1 MSIILPILTE
11 YNDKGVKGAQASL
24 GSLAKS
30 YALTGA
36 AAASIGTVLKKTINS
51 ASDLSETINKSNV
64 IFGASAN
71 SIREFANTASTTF
84 GQSKQQA
91 LEAAST
97 FAMFGK
103 SAGLAGEDLVTFS
116 TDFVTLASDL
126 ASFNNTSPQDAIEAI
141 GAALRGEAEPIR
153 RYNVLLSDAVLKNRA
168 LEMKIY
174 DGNGALTSQQKIMA
188 TQAEIFDQANDAIGD
203 YERTS
208 DGFANTTKSLTA
220 QMEDLSAAI
229 GGQLLPVAEDLAV
242 ITSGIASTT
251 KTADGNTSGF
261 GKTIGA
267 LAVEIVPGIKGLRD
281 FAIFADFFS
290 DKIKEAGQA
299 TLDSAADFRKFDQQ
313 MTAKYNKTVKDSTRL
328 TDSLTSSQKKGQT
341 AAEKLRE
348 KNKKL
353 SDTLK
358 TQLGD
363 ALEAAKDKVESL
375 KDEASGL
382 AASIRDQVTG
392 FVSLSDA
399 VSTAQ
404 SSEDK
409 YNEALKDRADAY
421 ARLNALEAERK
432 RRGFGANDQVTYDA
446 QEYAQALLDVASA
459 ETAVSTAQANKV
471 NYVQQFAADIA
482 QAKAFAANLKHLV
495 ANGLQPAGLQ
505 QLLSL
510 GPKAGLEV
518 SNYLIA
524 VPNGAAVGQLNADL
538 NDLGS
543 VGQGIGDIVGGN
555 VFGGLIAGA
564 QGEVNA
570 LGNARVGTVNNN
582 VTIQVSGTDP
592 QAVVDALKK
601 WMKVNGSIPIRVKG

>member
-1 MSIILPILTE
+1 MSIIIPILTE
-11 YNDKGVKGAQASL
+11 YNDAGVNKAQKSLKSLVTSNISATVAVTALVAASTKAVKAFNED
-24 GSLAKS
+24 AKS
-30 YALTGA
+30 QQLLALTLRNTTNATDAQIKATENYLGKLSMQA
-36 AAASIGTVLKKTINS
+36 AVADDELRPALSSLLRITKDQDIAQRLLNDSLNLAATTQRPLEQVTLALGKAYQGNFKALKSMGFSISDATI
-51 ASDLSETINKSNV
+51 KSKDFDAAMRE
-64 IFGASAN
+64 IRPIIEGASA
-71 SIREFANTASTTF
+71 
-84 GQSKQQA
+84 
-91 LEAAST
+91 EAA
-97 FAMFGK
+97 K
-103 SAGLAGEDLVTFS
+103 SADGGFKKLQIAFDELTESAGGKL
-116 TDFVTLASDL
+116 
-126 ASFNNTSPQDAIEAI
+126 SP
-141 GAALRGEAEPIR
+141 
-153 RYNVLLSDAVLKNRA
+153 VL
-168 LEMKIY
+168 
-174 DGNGALTSQQKIMA
+174 
-188 TQAEIFDQANDAIGD
+188 
-203 YERTS
+203 
-208 DGFANTTKSLTA
+208 
-220 QMEDLSAAI
+220 
-229 GGQLLPVAEDLAV
+229 EDLAT
-242 ITSGIASTT
+242 IGSELATRT
-251 KTADGNTSGF
+251 KDAEGNTNGWGNAIGF
-261 GKTIGA
+261 
-267 LAVEIVPGIKGLRD
+267 LVREIVPGVKGLQD
-281 FAIFADFFS
+281 FAFFT
-290 DKIKEAGQA
+290 DKAATSLENAGNAA
-299 TLDSAADFRKFDQQ
+299 TGSAAQFRQFDQL
-313 MTAKYNKTVKDSTRL
+313 MMGKYKRSMIDASTVTDKVTNSKTKAK
-328 TDSLTSSQKKGQT
+328 T

-363 ALEAAKDKVESL
+363 ALDAAKDKVESL

-409 YNEALKDRADAY
+409 YNDALKNRADAY

-446 QEYAQALLDVASA
+446 EEYAQALLDVASA

-543 VGQGIGDIVGGN
+543 IGQGIGDIVGGN

-564 QGEVNA
+564 QGDVNA
-570 LGNARVGTVNNN
+570 LGMARVVTNQNN
-582 VTIQVSGTDP
+582 VTIQVSSADP

-601 WMKVNGSIPIRVKG
+601 WMKANGSIPIRVNG